1 MLAKAPE
8 SNALVSVPETG
19 ASENGASENGASENR
34 TPGAPLLLFAK
45 QAISA
50 SALLHK
56 RSQPSVTSVIAEA
69 ATIFVP

>member
-8 SNALVSVPETG
+8 SNALVSVP
-19 ASENGASENGASENR
+19 ENGASENGASENR

-45 QAISA
+45 QAISG